1 MGRTRMTPEL
11 KPLFGSADRRR
22 ADRPADLK
30 DYLCIAA
37 SAVSGL
43 LLWGWGDGLLGMLLI
58 GLALHWGTA
67 KWPERQADLMDY
79 VWIALPAVG
88 GLALWSRGRWVLA
101 VASICLALHWGFAKM
116 RELRF
121 KRS

>member
-1 MGRTRMTPEL
+1 MTPEL
-11 KPLFGSADRRR
+11 KPLFGSADPRR
-22 ADRPADLK
+22 ADRQSDLK

-43 LLWGWGDGLLGMLLI
+43 LLWGWGNGLLGMLLI
-58 GLALHWGTA
+58 GLAFHWGAA
-67 KWPERQADLMDY
+67 KWPERQSDLMDNL
-79 VWIALPAVG
+79 WIGLLAVG
-88 GLALWSRGRWVLA
+88 GLASWSRGRWVLA

-116 RELRF
+116 RDQRI